1 MNNFPAEDQ
10 QQINRLIGASKKL
23 ETQAEQIQMQLEFIG
38 QTIATLQITEETIEN
53 LDKLQ
58 DGQDFLLPLGNF
70 AYLKAKIVDTSKVLV
85 NVGASLVLEKT
96 IAKAKEDF
104 EQQLEDLNKIQIQ
117 LRQAMQQVMQQ
128 MQEIRSEIERLA
140 AKFQEGA
147 PQSPV
152 GS

>member
-1 MNNFPAEDQ
+1 MNVPADDQ
-10 QQINRLIGASKKL
+10 QQINRLIAASK
-23 ETQAEQIQMQLEFIG
+23 EFESQAEQIQMQLEFIN
-38 QTIATLQITEETIEN
+38 QTIATLQVTEETVEN

-70 AYLKAKIVDTSKVLV
+70 AFLKAKIVDTSKVLV
-85 NVGASLVLEKT
+85 NVGANLVLEKT

-104 EQQLEDLNKIQIQ
+104 EQRLEDLNKIQIQ

-128 MQEIRSEIERLA
+128 MQKIRAEIERLA
-140 AKFQEGA
+140 ARYQEGA

>member
-1 MNNFPAEDQ
+1 MNQTDDQ

-38 QTIATLQITEETIEN
+38 QTIATLQITEETVEN

-58 DGQDFLLPLGNF
+58 DGQEFLLPLGNF
-70 AYLKAKIVDTSKVLV
+70 AYLKAKIMDTSNVLV

-96 IAKAKEDF
+96 IVKAKEDF

-128 MQEIRSEIERLA
+128 MQEVRSEIERLA

-147 PQSPV
+147 PQSPM

>member
-1 MNNFPAEDQ
+1 
-10 QQINRLIGASKKL
+10 
-23 ETQAEQIQMQLEFIG
+23 MQLEFIG
-38 QTIATLQITEETIEN
+38 QTIATLQITEETVEN

-58 DGQDFLLPLGNF
+58 DGQEFLLPLGNF
-70 AYLKAKIVDTSKVLV
+70 AYLKAKIMDTSNVLV

-96 IAKAKEDF
+96 IVKAKEDF

-128 MQEIRSEIERLA
+128 MQKIRAEIERLA
-140 AKFQEGA
+140 ARYQEGA

>member
-1 MNNFPAEDQ
+1 MNALPADDQ
-10 QQINRLIGASKKL
+10 QQINRLIAASK
-23 ETQAEQIQMQLEFIG
+23 EFESQAEQIQMQLEFIN
-38 QTIATLQITEETIEN
+38 QTIATLQVTEETVEN

-70 AYLKAKIVDTSKVLV
+70 AFLKAKIVDTSKVLV
-85 NVGASLVLEKT
+85 NVGANLVLEKT

-104 EQQLEDLNKIQIQ
+104 EQRLEDLNKIQIQ

-128 MQEIRSEIERLA
+128 MQKIRAEIERLA
-140 AKFQEGA
+140 ARYQEGA

>member
-1 MNNFPAEDQ
+1 MNQIDDQ

-38 QTIATLQITEETIEN
+38 QTIATLQITEETVEN

-58 DGQDFLLPLGNF
+58 DGQEFLLPLGNF
-70 AYLKAKIVDTSKVLV
+70 AYLKAKIVDTSKCLV

-104 EQQLEDLNKIQIQ
+104 EKQLEDLNKIQIQ

-128 MQEIRSEIERLA
+128 MQEVRSEIERLA

-147 PQSPV
+147 PQSPM

>member
-1 MNNFPAEDQ
+1 MNFPADDQ
-10 QQINRLIGASKKL
+10 QQINRLIAASK
-23 ETQAEQIQMQLEFIG
+23 EFESQAEQIQMQLEFIN
-38 QTIATLQITEETIEN
+38 QTIATLQVTEETVEN
-53 LDKLQ
+53 LDKLE

-70 AYLKAKIVDTSKVLV
+70 AFLKAKIVDTSKVLV
-85 NVGASLVLEKT
+85 NVGANIVLEKT

-104 EQQLEDLNKIQIQ
+104 EQRLEDLNKIQIQ

-128 MQEIRSEIERLA
+128 MQKIRAEIERLA
-140 AKFQEGA
+140 ARFQEGA